1 MEALFGHPCVL
12 MVSGGSDS
20 IALLEMAAR
29 LDCRDDCKVLHVN
42 HGLRGNDADADEA
55 FVQAR
60 CEDLGLACEVRHVDV
75 EDLHRTTRRSIED
88 CARELRHAAGNEV
101 LDAWCEQRHATPE
114 EGLLVFAHTLDDRI
128 ETFFMRSLT
137 GAGPSGLA
145 SIPRRRGRI
154 YRPLL
159 SRRREELRDYLR
171 DLYPERTDAEL
182 WREDTTN
189 DDGSNFRSR
198 VRTQLIPVLQDLRP
212 GFETSLERT
221 MDLVEDEQT
230 LLADEARSLVLRNLI
245 FDAPVSLSDGQ
256 QAVQPAHLPLEVLE
270 DLDRPM
276 CRRIVLR
283 CLLEIFPEGRFEAV
297 QVERIVEGIGAGEL
311 CTEVSGGI
319 RVRIEDGELRFS
331 PTSNTP
337 D

>member
-1 MEALFGHPCVL
+1 MEALSGHPCVL

-29 LDCRDDCKVLHVN
+29 LDCRDDCKVLHIH
-42 HGLRGNDADADEA
+42 HGLRASEADADAA

-75 EDLHRTTRRSIED
+75 EELHRRTRRSIED
-88 CARELRHAAGNEV
+88 CARELRYAAGEEV
-101 LDAWCEQRHATPE
+101 LDVWCEQRNADPE
-114 EGLLVFAHTLDDRI
+114 QGLLVLAHTLDDRI

-171 DLYPERTDAEL
+171 DLYPDHTDAEL
-182 WREDTTN
+182 WREDATN
-189 DDGSNFRSR
+189 EDGSNFRSR
-198 VRTQLIPVLQDLRP
+198 VRTQLIPVLRDLRP

-230 LLADEARSLVLRNLI
+230 LLADDARSLVLRNLV
-245 FDAPVSLSDGQ
+245 FDAPASAPDEQ
-256 QAVQPAHLPLEVLE
+256 EAVQAAHLPLEVLE
-270 DLDRPM
+270 GLDRPM
-276 CRRIVLR
+276 CRRVVLR
-283 CLLEIFPEGRFEAV
+283 CLLEVRPTGRFEAV
-297 QVERIVEGIGAGEL
+297 QVERIVDGIVEGEL

-319 RVRIEDGELRFS
+319 RVQIEGGELRFS